1 MDLLIGIMTAITA
14 AFCIHYVTHYFSPKK
29 RKIRK
34 IPGPTS
40 YPFIGNILQLDP
52 KQPHETFR
60 KWAKQYGNVMKVNLF
75 GEDIVIANS
84 FEAINEVVMNND
96 IADRPNNY
104 RFRALVDNNGDIVLS
119 NITPKWSFLKK
130 TTISGLKQVS
140 TIYYPKTR

>member
-1 MDLLIGIMTAITA
+1 MDLLIEIMTTITA
-14 AFCIHYVTHYFSPKK
+14 LFGIHYVIHYVAPKK
-29 RKIRK
+29 RKMRK

-40 YPFIGNILQLDP
+40 YPFIGNILLLDP

-60 KWAKQYGNVMKVNLF
+60 IWAKQHGNVMKVNLF

-84 FEAINEVVMNND
+84 FESINEVVMNND

-104 RFRALVDNNGDIVLS
+104 RFRALVDNNDDIGLS

-140 TIYYPKTR
+140 TIYYPITR